1 MTDPDPTK
9 TRRPGGPEPSPPP
22 PPSGDPWEEWI
33 GGGHSPRA
41 ANGLP
46 RGFPDLTPLI
56 ALVEAL
62 RRVVPAELQAQV
74 NALIRELLLTIR
86 ALIDWYL
93 ERLDGA
99 ERGPQ
104 IEDIPI
110 E

>member
-22 PPSGDPWEEWI
+22 PPGGDPWEEWI
-33 GGGHSPRA
+33 GGAGGRNA
-41 ANGLP
+41 TGYARGL
-46 RGFPDLTPLI
+46 PDLTPLI
-56 ALVEAL
+56 ALVDAL

-74 NALIRELLLTIR
+74 NALIRELLLTTR

-99 ERGPQ
+99 EREPRV
-104 IEDIPI
+104 EDIPI
-110 E
+110 D